1 MRQLRRGTAT
11 EIRSIPFALPDIG
24 PDEIAAVVETLRSG
38 WITSGPKV
46 RQFEDS
52 FQRFIGD
59 GVECVAV
66 NSATAGLHLALEACG
81 VQSGDEVIVPT
92 HTFAATAEV
101 VRYIGG
107 DVTFVDV
114 DPTTYCID
122 PRSIERCITPRTRA
136 IIPVHFGG
144 LVADMDSILEIAAK
158 FNLAVIEDAA
168 HAFPSEYRHKLVG
181 TLASDATV
189 FSFHA
194 TKTLTTGEGGML
206 VTKNHAIA
214 QRARVMRTH
223 GIDRDAFSRTI
234 APGHTWRYEVIA
246 PGFKYNMTDIAAAI
260 GISQLA
266 RAHDLLARRRE
277 LVDRYREG
285 LEGLPLVLPPTAA
298 DGSSHSWHLY
308 VVQVTDK
315 ARLTRDEVLRALY
328 DRSIECSVH
337 YIPLHMQP
345 YWRDRYRL
353 LPEQFPH
360 SLRLS
365 ERSLSLPLYSRMT
378 DADQDRVID
387 ALRGLLRT

>member
-1 MRQLRRGTAT
+1 MWRVRRNTAV
-11 EIRSIPFALPDIG
+11 ESLSIPFALPDIG
-24 PDEIAAVVETLRSG
+24 PDEIAAVVDTLRSG

-46 RQFEDS
+46 RQFEDN

-81 VQSGDEVIVPT
+81 VQAGDEVIVPT

-107 DVTFVDV
+107 DVAFADI

-122 PRSIERCITPRTRA
+122 PKSIERCVTPRTRA

-144 LVADMDSILEIAAK
+144 FVCDMDAILEIAER

-168 HAFPSEYRHKLVG
+168 HAFPSKYRDKLVG
-181 TLASDATV
+181 TLPSDATV

-194 TKTLTTGEGGML
+194 TKFLTTGEGGML
-206 VTKNHAIA
+206 VTKDSAIA

-223 GIDRDAFSRTI
+223 GIDRDAFSRTT
-234 APGHTWRYEVIA
+234 AVSHWRYEVIA
-246 PGFKYNMTDIAAAI
+246 PGFKYNMTDIAAAL

-266 RAHDLLARRRE
+266 RTNGMLARRKA
-277 LVDRYREG
+277 LAHRYHAG
-285 LEGLPLVLPPTAA
+285 LGGLPLVLPPSPA
-298 DGSSHSWHLY
+298 DGAHSWHLY
-308 VVQVTDK
+308 VVQLTED
-315 ARLTRDEVLRALY
+315 APLTRDQALTALY
-328 DRSIECSVH
+328 DEGIECSVH
-337 YIPLHMQP
+337 YIPLHVQP
-345 YWRDRYRL
+345 YWRDRYKL
-353 LPEQFPH
+353 SPEQFPN

-365 ERSLSLPLYSRMT
+365 ESSISLPLYTRMT
-378 DADQDRVID
+378 DADQDYVID
-387 ALRGLLRT
+387 ALRRLLRT